1 HDAQRHGSE
10 GHVTGVARKRSLSEN
25 TPEMSRSIIST
36 IFALLS
42 VLTGV
47 LGDSL
52 TILRSPQY
60 VSFRD
65 GQWPISGEKIPDL
78 VALTMGFS
86 VREDLDWPG
95 LSAGSLFQRPRANA
109 LIVVRGVDSIDLPS
123 NVSSYPLENPVP
135 FTLDSV
141 ANTVHT
147 LFADSTPVVLQLAPS
162 EERLY
167 MMGMANTVFEDL
179 AVTLQQ
185 IRGRLSQDGSV
196 LTSLPLVSLSR
207 SNEADL
213 LFLSEVQV
221 LYDISALLQKH
232 KHLAKDP
239 APDLY
244 SLELAGLEEIARRYG
259 TDSPQ
264 FLDGTRILASALQ
277 KFADDVSSVYGNN
290 AVVEVVTV
298 KTFEA
303 PLTRKSRSILESKQI
318 SNPDSPYNL
327 AYKYNFEY
335 AVIFN
340 IILWL
345 MIILALAVIV
355 TSYNLWNMDPGYD
368 SIIYRMT
375 NQKIRMD

>member
-1 HDAQRHGSE
+1 MNRT
-10 GHVTGVARKRSLSEN
+10 VMN
-25 TPEMSRSIIST
+25 TV
-36 IFALLS
+36 FALLGLLS
-42 VLTGV
+42 GV

-52 TILRSPQY
+52 TVLRSPQY
-60 VSFRD
+60 VTFRD

-95 LSAGSLFQRPRANA
+95 LAAGSLFQRPRANA
-109 LIVVRGVDSIDLPS
+109 LIVVRGMDSLDFPKNI
-123 NVSSYPLENPVP
+123 SSYPLENPVP

-179 AVTLQQ
+179 PVTLQQ

-196 LTSLPLVSLSR
+196 LTSLPLSSLSR
-207 SNEADL
+207 NNEADL

-221 LYDISALLQKH
+221 LYDISTLLQKH

-264 FLDGTRILASALQ
+264 FADASRILTSALQ

-318 SNPDSPYNL
+318 GTRRKSRLRPTASNPGSPYNL

-335 AVIFN
+335 AVVFN
-340 IILWL
+340 IVLWL
-345 MIILALAVIV
+345 MIVLALAVIAV
-355 TSYNLWNMDPGYD
+355 SYNLWNMDPGYD

>member
-1 HDAQRHGSE
+1 MDLSP
-10 GHVTGVARKRSLSEN
+10 VFVAVAAVVSSLS
-25 TPEMSRSIIST
+25 
-36 IFALLS
+36 
-42 VLTGV
+42 GV
-47 LGDSL
+47 LGDQL
-52 TILRSPQY
+52 TVLRSPQY
-60 VSFRD
+60 VTFRE
-65 GQWPISGEKIPDL
+65 GQWPLAGEKVPDL

-86 VREDLDWPG
+86 VQEDLDWPG
-95 LSAGSLFQRPRANA
+95 LAAGSLFQRPRATA
-109 LIVVRGVDSIDLPS
+109 LIAVRGVGSLDLPS
-123 NVSSYPLENPVP
+123 NTSSYPLENPVP

-141 ANTVHT
+141 ANTIHT
-147 LFADSTPVVLQLAPS
+147 LFAESTPVVLQLAPS

-179 AVTLQQ
+179 PVTLQQ
-185 IRGRLSQDGSV
+185 IRARLSQEGSV
-196 LTSLPLVSLSR
+196 LHSLPLHSLSR
-207 SNEADL
+207 NSEADL

-221 LYDISALLQKH
+221 LHDISALLQRH
-232 KHLAKDP
+232 KHLAKDQ
-239 APDLY
+239 APDLF

-259 TDSPQ
+259 NDSPQ
-264 FLDGTRILASALQ
+264 FQDATKILASVLQ
-277 KFADDVSSVYGNN
+277 KFADDVYGVYGNN

-318 SNPDSPYNL
+318 SNPGSPYNL

-340 IILWL
+340 IVLWL
-345 MIILALAVIV
+345 MIMLALAVIV
-355 TSYNLWNMDPGYD
+355 IAYNLWNMDPGYD

>member
-1 HDAQRHGSE
+1 ID
-10 GHVTGVARKRSLSEN
+10 VILY
-25 TPEMSRSIIST
+25 
-36 IFALLS
+36 LLD
-42 VLTGV
+42 LRV

-52 TILRSPQY
+52 TVLRSPQY
-60 VSFRD
+60 VTFRD

-86 VREDLDWPG
+86 IHEDLDWPG
-95 LSAGSLFQRPRANA
+95 LAAGSLFQRPRANA
-109 LIVVRGVDSIDLPS
+109 LIVVRGLDSLDFPKNI
-123 NVSSYPLENPVP
+123 SSYPLENPVP

-179 AVTLQQ
+179 PVTLQQ

-207 SNEADL
+207 NNEADL

-244 SLELAGLEEIARRYG
+244 SLELAGLEEIVRRYG

-264 FLDGTRILASALQ
+264 FTDATRILTSALQ
-277 KFADDVSSVYGNN
+277 KFADDVANVYSNN

-318 SNPDSPYNL
+318 SNTGNPYNL
-327 AYKYNFEY
+327 AYKYDYDY
-335 AVIFN
+335 AVVFN
-340 IILWL
+340 IVLWL
-345 MIILALAVIV
+345 MIVLALSVIV
-355 TSYNLWNMDPGYD
+355 VSYNLWNMDPGYD